1 MAISKASSQKMTAS
15 QVTKK
20 PLSDLMDA
28 IKDAS
33 AKGTKKTDF
42 KNFLAEPVAVKTVD
56 LSPPKIQKKSD
67 IPQKET
73 VGSKPTP
80 QKSEAPIAKDK
91 VSESSK
97 AAPTEQIVET
107 DIDLDDCVSLDQKE
121 TVTNT
126 VIPISAQVE
135 IAQSLELKSEPS
147 RFAHMKEQDIQE
159 WINEGRVKIEVVAP
173 QNQEFISQD
182 VTASQQALAL
192 TSKITRQD
200 TPQEIPTEIRDSFQQ
215 ELTSAQIEAESSA
228 SQSTTPSRPT
238 EVPQVIQQTQAPVAQ
253 PIVGQSE
260 LQPLQKATTQQTT
273 ADLKVSATST
283 SSIKGTKAA
292 TLTTLDKLNALNQ
305 IKEQLK
311 QSLQKGE
318 THLKIQLKPHEMGK
332 VDIKLDISRDGLVTA
347 AFKAENRETL
357 ETLTRHAVDFQNI
370 FSDAGLQADSQGM
383 NFSMSREN
391 QSEKNTFGEALYTED
406 LPELEEVKVINS
418 GFLPSSQI
426 NILT

>member
-1 MAISKASSQKMTAS
+1 MAVTKASAQKMTAS
-15 QVTKK
+15 KVTKK

-42 KNFLAEPVAVKTVD
+42 KNLLADPIAVKTVD
-56 LSPPKIQKKSD
+56 LTSPKIQKKPD
-67 IPQKET
+67 VPQKET
-73 VGSKPTP
+73 VDSKPTP
-80 QKSEAPIAKDK
+80 QKPEAPLSKNK
-91 VSESSK
+91 VSESSTT
-97 AAPTEQIVET
+97 APTENIVET
-107 DIDLDDCVSLDQKE
+107 DLDLDDCIALDKKE

-135 IAQSLELKSEPS
+135 IAQSQELKSELS

-159 WINEGRVKIEVVAP
+159 WINEGRVKIELVAP
-173 QNQEFISQD
+173 QNQESISQN

-192 TSKITRQD
+192 MPKTTRQD
-200 TPQEIPTEIRDSFQQ
+200 TPQESSSEIGNSFQQ
-215 ELTSAQIEAESSA
+215 ELISDQIEAESSA
-228 SQSTTPSRPT
+228 TQSKSPSRPL
-238 EVPQVIQQTQAPVAQ
+238 ENSQVIQQTSVVQ
-253 PIVGQSE
+253 PIVGQTE
-260 LQPLQKATTQQTT
+260 LQPLQKGTTQQNTT
-273 ADLKVSATST
+273 DLKVSATST

-318 THLKIQLKPHEMGK
+318 THIKIQLKPHEMGK
-332 VDIKLDISRDGLVTA
+332 IDIKLDISRDGLVTA

-391 QSEKNTFGEALYTED
+391 QSEKNTFGEALYTDD

-418 GFLPSSQI
+418 GLLPASQI